1 MKRRK
6 HTREFTI
13 WNVMTIICFSFFAF
27 FFLYPLLRMIIGGI
41 YVDGKFNFD
50 SYKKFFTSRYYMS
63 AVANS
68 FKIALTSTCI
78 SIVTGTTYAMI
89 MRHVKIK
96 GKKLIDVL
104 LLVST
109 ITPPFLGGYSWILL
123 GGRVGYFTKFI
134 NKLFGIQFPGIYG
147 FWGIIFTFVVG
158 STATMYMYISG
169 ALKNLDSSLVEAAEN
184 LGCRGLRKIIK
195 IYIPLILPTV
205 LSTALLSFMR
215 AFADFGTAE
224 LIGEGYHV
232 LGGLIYSSYLGEVY
246 RDGAMAS
253 ALSSITLAFTAII
266 FMIQRYFATRKNVE
280 MNSLHPIEQKDYKGI
295 KGILAHAYIYFMTTL
310 SILPIITVTY
320 NSFQKSA
327 GQVFVDG
334 QYSLD
339 SYAKAFSRMGKA
351 ISRTYIFGFAALAL
365 ILVIGIITS
374 YANVRHRSA
383 ITKTVDTLTFFPFIV
398 PGAVLGI
405 ATILA
410 FNGKPFYLTGTSI
423 IIIAIWVIR
432 RLPYTIRSS
441 TSVLHQI
448 GASVEEASQSLGA
461 NGIHTFFKVTLPM
474 MFAGILPG
482 ALLSWVSCITELS
495 SSLFVYNNK
504 NMTMSIAIYTQ
515 ILKGNMG
522 IASAMSTILL
532 VSAATVLTIL
542 FTSSKG
548 KMDFGL

>member
-1 MKRRK
+1 MKRTTKR
-6 HTREFTI
+6 I
-13 WNVMTIICFSFFAF
+13 VSILLVM
-27 FFLYPLLRMIIGGI
+27 
-41 YVDGKFNFD
+41 
-50 SYKKFFTSRYYMS
+50 
-63 AVANS
+63 AV
-68 FKIALTSTCI
+68 I
-78 SIVTGTTYAMI
+78 SIFSISVFAKDFSDVKSGKWYYTPIMYCQERGIVSGYTNGTFKPNNNITRAEFCVMLNK
-89 MRHVKIK
+89 VADNL
-96 GKKLIDVL
+96 GLKKKA
-104 LLVST
+104 
-109 ITPPFLGGYSWILL
+109 ITDA
-123 GGRVGYFTKFI
+123 I
-134 NKLFGIQFPGIYG
+134 NK
-147 FWGIIFTFVVG
+147 
-158 STATMYMYISG
+158 
-169 ALKNLDSSLVEAAEN
+169 
-184 LGCRGLRKIIK
+184 
-195 IYIPLILPTV
+195 
-205 LSTALLSFMR
+205 
-215 AFADFGTAE
+215 
-224 LIGEGYHV
+224 
-232 LGGLIYSSYLGEVY
+232 
-246 RDGAMAS
+246 
-253 ALSSITLAFTAII
+253 
-266 FMIQRYFATRKNVE
+266 
-280 MNSLHPIEQKDYKGI
+280 
-295 KGILAHAYIYFMTTL
+295 
-310 SILPIITVTY
+310 
-320 NSFQKSA
+320 
-327 GQVFVDG
+327 
-334 QYSLD
+334 D

-374 YANVRHRSA
+374 YANVRHRST

>member
-1 MKRRK
+1 MRRK
-6 HTREFTI
+6 RTREFTT
-13 WNVMTIICFSFFAF
+13 WNLLTVVCFSFFAF
-27 FFLYPLLRMIIGGI
+27 FFLYPLFKMIIGGI
-41 YVDGKFNFD
+41 YSDGKFNFT
-50 SYKKFFTSRYYMS
+50 SYAKFFTSRYYMS

-68 FKIALTSTCI
+68 FKIALMSTTL
-78 SIVTGTTYAMI
+78 SIITGTTFAMI
-89 MRHVKIK
+89 MRHFKIK
-96 GKKLIDVL
+96 GKKLIDIL

-123 GGRVGYFTKFI
+123 GGRVGYVTKFL
-134 NKLFGIQFPGIYG
+134 NNLFGVQLPGIYG
-147 FWGIIFTFVVG
+147 YWGIVFTFVVS

-184 LGCRGLRKIIK
+184 LGCTGLRKIWK
-195 IYIPLILPTV
+195 IYLPLILPTI

-246 RDGAMAS
+246 RDSAMAS
-253 ALSSITLAFTAII
+253 ALSSITLFFTAMI
-266 FMIQRYFATRKNVE
+266 FMLQRYVATRKNVE
-280 MNSLHPIEQKDYKGI
+280 MSSLHPIEQKPAKGI
-295 KGILAHAYIYFMTTL
+295 KGFLAHAYIYFMTTL
-310 SILPIITVTY
+310 TVLPILTVTY
-320 NSFQKSA
+320 NSFQKTA

-339 SYAKAFSRMGKA
+339 SYAKAFDRMGKA
-351 ISRTYIFGFAALAL
+351 IGRTYIFGLCALAL
-365 ILVIGIITS
+365 ILIIGIVTS
-374 YANVRHRSA
+374 YANVRHRSV

-410 FNGKPFYLTGTSI
+410 FNGKPFYLTGTYI

-441 TSVLHQI
+441 TAVLHQI
-448 GASVEEASQSLGA
+448 GPSVEEAAQSLGA
-461 NGIHTFFKVTLPM
+461 NGMHTFFKVTLPV

-495 SSLFVYNNK
+495 SSLFVYTNK

-532 VSAATVLTIL
+532 LSAALVLGIL
-542 FTSSKG
+542 FTASKG
-548 KMDFGL
+548 KLDFSL